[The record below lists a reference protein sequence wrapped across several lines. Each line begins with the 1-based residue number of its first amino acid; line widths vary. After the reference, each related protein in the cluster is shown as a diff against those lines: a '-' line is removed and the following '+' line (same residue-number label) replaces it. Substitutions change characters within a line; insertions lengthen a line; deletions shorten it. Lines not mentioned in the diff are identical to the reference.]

1 MLPVNILDVWL
12 FNMDTETISQ
22 LDRIALF
29 VVLLHRKYSQRFKKI
44 IYIYLLG
51 IRTKI
56 IPRSMTIPP
65 AIVPAIM
72 TEIIIIN
79 GLPIEHNIIAWIAWE
94 NRHNVQQLLIL
105 INTLSTGFKC
115 IIVPQVYIHFF
126 TNSADCIFIVLSLNF

>member
-1 MLPVNILDVWL
+1 
-12 FNMDTETISQ
+12 MDNETISQ

-29 VVLLHRKYSQRFKKI
+29 VVLLHKKYSQRFTNI

-79 GLPIEHNIIAWIAWE
+79 GLPIEHNIIAWIA
-94 NRHNVQQLLIL
+94 
-105 INTLSTGFKC
+105 
-115 IIVPQVYIHFF
+115 
-126 TNSADCIFIVLSLNF
+126 

>member
-1 MLPVNILDVWL
+1 
-12 FNMDTETISQ
+12 MDTETISQ
-22 LDRIALF
+22 LDRITLF
-29 VVLLHRKYSQRFKKI
+29 VVLLHKKYSQRFTKI

-79 GLPIEHNIIAWIAWE
+79 GLPIEHNIIAWIA
-94 NRHNVQQLLIL
+94 
-105 INTLSTGFKC
+105 
-115 IIVPQVYIHFF
+115 
-126 TNSADCIFIVLSLNF
+126 

>member
-1 MLPVNILDVWL
+1 
-12 FNMDTETISQ
+12 MDTETFSQ
-22 LDRIALF
+22 LERIALF
-29 VVLLHRKYSQRFKKI
+29 FVLLHKKYSQRFTNI

-56 IPRSMTIPP
+56 IPRSITIPP

-79 GLPIEHNIIAWIAWE
+79 GLPIEHNIIAWIE

-126 TNSADCIFIVLSLNF
+126 TNSADCIFIVRSLNF

>member
-1 MLPVNILDVWL
+1 
-12 FNMDTETISQ
+12 MDNETISQ

-29 VVLLHRKYSQRFKKI
+29 VVLLHKKYSQRFTKI

-79 GLPIEHNIIAWIAWE
+79 GLPIVAWIA
-94 NRHNVQQLLIL
+94 
-105 INTLSTGFKC
+105 
-115 IIVPQVYIHFF
+115 
-126 TNSADCIFIVLSLNF
+126 

>member
-1 MLPVNILDVWL
+1 
-12 FNMDTETISQ
+12 MDNETISQ

-29 VVLLHRKYSQRFKKI
+29 VVLLHKKYSQRFTKI

-79 GLPIEHNIIAWIAWE
+79 GLPIEHNIIAWIA
-94 NRHNVQQLLIL
+94 
-105 INTLSTGFKC
+105 
-115 IIVPQVYIHFF
+115 
-126 TNSADCIFIVLSLNF
+126 

>member
-1 MLPVNILDVWL
+1 
-12 FNMDTETISQ
+12 MDTETISQ

-29 VVLLHRKYSQRFKKI
+29 VVLLHKKYSQRFTKI

-79 GLPIEHNIIAWIAWE
+79 GLPIEHNIIAWIA
-94 NRHNVQQLLIL
+94 
-105 INTLSTGFKC
+105 
-115 IIVPQVYIHFF
+115 
-126 TNSADCIFIVLSLNF
+126 

>member
-1 MLPVNILDVWL
+1 
-12 FNMDTETISQ
+12 MDTETILQ

-29 VVLLHRKYSQRFKKI
+29 AVLLHKKYSQRFTKI

-79 GLPIEHNIIAWIAWE
+79 GLPIEHNIIAWIA
-94 NRHNVQQLLIL
+94 
-105 INTLSTGFKC
+105 
-115 IIVPQVYIHFF
+115 
-126 TNSADCIFIVLSLNF
+126 